1 MTKMKKNLKVLTLA
15 LAGMFV
21 IVSCGSRA
29 DRTAEMLE
37 RIEMGEIPEEVEVF
51 GLQTQQSEVAWLGQT
66 IIGRS
71 HNGTMGVKSGELYV
85 YDGTILGGRID
96 MDMNQIVVLD
106 IENPENNARLKGHL
120 MSDDFFAV
128 DRYPVSTLEIASFE
142 PIEGAAAG
150 EPNYRVTGNLT
161 IRGITHG
168 IAFNA
173 FVDQQENSIHAMADF
188 AFDRSMYEVR
198 FRSGR
203 FFENLGEN
211 LIIDDINLNVH
222 IIAEL

>member
-1 MTKMKKNLKVLTLA
+1 MNKKLKVLMLA
-15 LAGMFV
+15 MVGIFV
-21 IVSCGSRA
+21 IVSCQPRV

-51 GLQTQQSEVAWLGQT
+51 RLQNQLSEVAWLGQT

-71 HNGTMGVKSGELYV
+71 HDGTIGLKSGELYM
-85 YDGTILGGRID
+85 YNGTLLGGRID
-96 MDMNQIVVLD
+96 MDMNQIMVLD
-106 IENPENNARLKGHL
+106 IQDPERNARLRGHL
-120 MSDDFFAV
+120 MNDDFFAV
-128 DRYPVSTLEIASFE
+128 DRFPVSTLEIASFE
-142 PIEGAAAG
+142 PIGGASPG

-173 FVDQQENSIHAMADF
+173 FVDQQENSIHATADF
-188 AFDRSMYEVR
+188 AFDRSMYDVR

-203 FFENLGEN
+203 FYENLGEN
-211 LIIDDINLNVH
+211 LIVDDINLNVN
-222 IIAEL
+222 IVAEF